1 MRRSKRSSSSS
12 ATRAPPRRSRISATS
27 SPDRKTAEC
36 CKKARWMRRSGAA
49 AGKPASSMT
58 FRPARNRSTG
68 SCKARRRSSAAAS
81 RPCWR
86 GETGQT
92 ERKGRDI
99 MPDLIETI
107 EDGVATLTFNR
118 PERMNA
124 LSTPIMEG
132 LLHGLPRLAGD
143 PAVRVVVLTG
153 AGRAFCAGGDVK
165 SMAEGGVQ
173 RSVAEATA
181 HLRSRMEVSR
191 ILHELPKPTIAMI
204 NGPAAGAGLAFAL
217 ACDLRIAGATARLVT
232 AFVKVGFSG
241 DFGGSFFLTRLVGT
255 AKARELYFTGRPVDA
270 QEALSLGLVNRVV
283 PDDQLGDTT
292 MELARSLAQGPQIA
306 LSLMKRNLNCAESS
320 GLAELLDLEAA
331 NQVLTGRTE
340 DHREAA
346 KAFVEKR
353 APVFVGR

>member
-1 MRRSKRSSSSS
+1 
-12 ATRAPPRRSRISATS
+12 
-27 SPDRKTAEC
+27 
-36 CKKARWMRRSGAA
+36 
-49 AGKPASSMT
+49 
-58 FRPARNRSTG
+58 
-68 SCKARRRSSAAAS
+68 
-81 RPCWR
+81 
-86 GETGQT
+86 
-92 ERKGRDI
+92 

-143 PAVRVVVLTG
+143 PGVRVIVLTG

-165 SMAEGGVQ
+165 SMAEGGEE
-173 RSVAEATA
+173 RSAAEATVR
-181 HLRSRMEVSR
+181 LRSRMEVSR

-217 ACDLRIAGATARLVT
+217 ACDLRIASASARLVT

-283 PDDQLGDTT
+283 PDDQLADAT

-320 GLAELLDLEAA
+320 GLAELLDMEAA

-353 APVFVGR
+353 APMFIGR

>member
-1 MRRSKRSSSSS
+1 
-12 ATRAPPRRSRISATS
+12 
-27 SPDRKTAEC
+27 
-36 CKKARWMRRSGAA
+36 
-49 AGKPASSMT
+49 
-58 FRPARNRSTG
+58 
-68 SCKARRRSSAAAS
+68 
-81 RPCWR
+81 
-86 GETGQT
+86 
-92 ERKGRDI
+92 
-99 MPDLIETI
+99 L
-107 EDGVATLTFNR
+107 NR

-124 LSTPIMEG
+124 LSTPIMDG

-143 PAVRVVVLTG
+143 PGVRVNVLTG

-165 SMAEGGVQ
+165 SMAEGGEE
-173 RSVAEATA
+173 RSAAEATA
-181 HLRSRMEVSR
+181 RLRSRMEVSR

-217 ACDLRIAGATARLVT
+217 ACDLRIASASARLVT

-283 PDDQLGDTT
+283 PDDQLADAT

-353 APVFVGR
+353 APMFIGR

>member
-1 MRRSKRSSSSS
+1 V
-12 ATRAPPRRSRISATS
+12 I
-27 SPDRKTAEC
+27 
-36 CKKARWMRRSGAA
+36 
-49 AGKPASSMT
+49 
-58 FRPARNRSTG
+58 
-68 SCKARRRSSAAAS
+68 
-81 RPCWR
+81 
-86 GETGQT
+86 
-92 ERKGRDI
+92 
-99 MPDLIETI
+99 
-107 EDGVATLTFNR
+107 
-118 PERMNA
+118 
-124 LSTPIMEG
+124 
-132 LLHGLPRLAGD
+132 
-143 PAVRVVVLTG
+143 VLTG

-165 SMAEGGVQ
+165 SMAEGGEE
-173 RSVAEATA
+173 RSAAEATA
-181 HLRSRMEVSR
+181 RLRSRMEVSR

-217 ACDLRIAGATARLVT
+217 ACDLRIAGASARLVT

-283 PDDQLGDTT
+283 PDDQLADAT

-306 LSLMKRNLNCAESS
+306 LGLMKRNLNCAEIS
-320 GLAELLDLEAA
+320 GLAELLDMEAA

>member
-1 MRRSKRSSSSS
+1 
-12 ATRAPPRRSRISATS
+12 
-27 SPDRKTAEC
+27 
-36 CKKARWMRRSGAA
+36 
-49 AGKPASSMT
+49 
-58 FRPARNRSTG
+58 
-68 SCKARRRSSAAAS
+68 
-81 RPCWR
+81 
-86 GETGQT
+86 
-92 ERKGRDI
+92 

-143 PAVRVVVLTG
+143 PGVRVIVLTG

-165 SMAEGGVQ
+165 SMAEGGEE
-173 RSVAEATA
+173 RSAAEATVR
-181 HLRSRMEVSR
+181 LRSRMEVSR

-217 ACDLRIAGATARLVT
+217 ACDLRIASASARLVT

-283 PDDQLGDTT
+283 PDDQLADAT

-306 LSLMKRNLNCAESS
+306 LSLMKRNLNCAESG

-353 APVFVGR
+353 APMFIGR

>member
-1 MRRSKRSSSSS
+1 M
-12 ATRAPPRRSRISATS
+12 
-27 SPDRKTAEC
+27 
-36 CKKARWMRRSGAA
+36 
-49 AGKPASSMT
+49 
-58 FRPARNRSTG
+58 
-68 SCKARRRSSAAAS
+68 
-81 RPCWR
+81 
-86 GETGQT
+86 
-92 ERKGRDI
+92 
-99 MPDLIETI
+99 MPDLIETV
-107 EDGVATLTFNR
+107 EHGVATLTFNR

-132 LLHGLPRLAGD
+132 LLQGLPRLAGD
-143 PAVRVVVLTG
+143 PAVRVIVLTG

-165 SMAEGGVQ
+165 SMAEGGER
-173 RSVAEATA
+173 RSAAEATA

-217 ACDLRIAGATARLVT
+217 ACDLRIAGASAKLVT
-232 AFVKVGFSG
+232 AFVKVGLSG

-255 AKARELYFTGRPVDA
+255 AKARELYFTGRPIDA

-283 PDDQLGDTT
+283 ADDQLGDAT
-292 MELARSLAQGPQIA
+292 MELAKSLAQGPHIA
-306 LSLMKRNLNCAESS
+306 LSLMKRNMNCAEAA
-320 GLAELLDLEAA
+320 GLAELLDVEAVNIVQA
-331 NQVLTGRTE
+331 TRTE

>member
-1 MRRSKRSSSSS
+1 
-12 ATRAPPRRSRISATS
+12 
-27 SPDRKTAEC
+27 
-36 CKKARWMRRSGAA
+36 
-49 AGKPASSMT
+49 
-58 FRPARNRSTG
+58 
-68 SCKARRRSSAAAS
+68 
-81 RPCWR
+81 
-86 GETGQT
+86 
-92 ERKGRDI
+92 

-143 PAVRVVVLTG
+143 PGIRVSVLTG

-165 SMAEGGVQ
+165 SMAEGGEE
-173 RSVAEATA
+173 RSAAEATA
-181 HLRSRMEVSR
+181 RLRSRMEVSR

-217 ACDLRIAGATARLVT
+217 ACDLRIASASARLVT

-283 PDDQLGDTT
+283 PDDQLADAT

-353 APVFVGR
+353 APMFIGR

>member
-1 MRRSKRSSSSS
+1 
-12 ATRAPPRRSRISATS
+12 
-27 SPDRKTAEC
+27 
-36 CKKARWMRRSGAA
+36 
-49 AGKPASSMT
+49 
-58 FRPARNRSTG
+58 
-68 SCKARRRSSAAAS
+68 
-81 RPCWR
+81 
-86 GETGQT
+86 
-92 ERKGRDI
+92 

-143 PAVRVVVLTG
+143 PGVRVIVLTG

-165 SMAEGGVQ
+165 SMAEGGEE
-173 RSVAEATA
+173 RSAAEATVR
-181 HLRSRMEVSR
+181 LRSRMEVSR

-217 ACDLRIAGATARLVT
+217 ACDLRIASASARLVT

-283 PDDQLGDTT
+283 PDDQLADAT

-353 APVFVGR
+353 APMFIGR

>member
-1 MRRSKRSSSSS
+1 
-12 ATRAPPRRSRISATS
+12 
-27 SPDRKTAEC
+27 
-36 CKKARWMRRSGAA
+36 
-49 AGKPASSMT
+49 
-58 FRPARNRSTG
+58 
-68 SCKARRRSSAAAS
+68 
-81 RPCWR
+81 
-86 GETGQT
+86 
-92 ERKGRDI
+92 

-143 PAVRVVVLTG
+143 PAVRVIVLTG

-165 SMAEGGVQ
+165 SMAEGGER
-173 RSVAEATA
+173 RSAAEATA

-191 ILHELPKPTIAMI
+191 LLHELPKPTIAMI

-217 ACDLRIAGATARLVT
+217 ACDLRFAGASARLVT
-232 AFVKVGFSG
+232 AFVKVGLSG
-241 DFGGSFFLTRLVGT
+241 DFGGSFFMTTLIGT

-270 QEALSLGLVNRVV
+270 EEALSLGLVNRVV
-283 PDDQLGDTT
+283 PDDQLADATR
-292 MELARSLAQGPQIA
+292 ELARSLAQGPQIA
-306 LSLMKRNLNCAESS
+306 LSLMKRNMDCAESG
-320 GLAELLDLEAA
+320 GLTELLDMEAINMVQA
-331 NQVLTGRTE
+331 ACTE

-353 APVFVGR
+353 APIFIGR

>member
-1 MRRSKRSSSSS
+1 
-12 ATRAPPRRSRISATS
+12 
-27 SPDRKTAEC
+27 
-36 CKKARWMRRSGAA
+36 
-49 AGKPASSMT
+49 
-58 FRPARNRSTG
+58 
-68 SCKARRRSSAAAS
+68 
-81 RPCWR
+81 
-86 GETGQT
+86 
-92 ERKGRDI
+92 

-143 PAVRVVVLTG
+143 PGVRVIVLTG

-165 SMAEGGVQ
+165 SMAEGGEE
-173 RSVAEATA
+173 RSAAEATA
-181 HLRSRMEVSR
+181 RLRSRMEVSR

-217 ACDLRIAGATARLVT
+217 ACDLRIASASARLVT

-283 PDDQLGDTT
+283 PDDQLADAT

-306 LSLMKRNLNCAESS
+306 LSLMKRNLDCAESS

-353 APVFVGR
+353 APMFIGR